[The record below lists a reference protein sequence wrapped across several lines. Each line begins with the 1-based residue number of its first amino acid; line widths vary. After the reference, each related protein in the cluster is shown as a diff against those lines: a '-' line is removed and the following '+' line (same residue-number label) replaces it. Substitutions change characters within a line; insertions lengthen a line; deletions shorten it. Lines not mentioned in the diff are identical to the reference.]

1 VGGARVAALTG
12 ADSVGAPGPRAAVA
26 VGVFDGLHLG
36 HLEILLRARDLRPPG
51 GRAVVLSFDPHPD
64 LVLAKSFRPIA
75 PLTSLAEKR
84 ERVARLGLDA
94 LDVLPFT
101 RELAAL
107 PPDRFVDEFLIRRHG
122 LAVLVVGGNFALG
135 KGRAGDVRWLSAYGR
150 DRGFEVVAMP
160 LLELDGA
167 PVTSTRIR
175 RLLGEGR
182 VAEAARLLGRRYSI
196 AGRVVG
202 GHAIGRTLGFP
213 TANLELHEEK
223 LVPADGVYAVWVRLG
238 PHESPIMGAMS
249 IGMRPTFGG
258 TDRTLEV
265 FLLDWSGELAG
276 RSLEIEFVAWIR
288 AEMRFDSPET
298 LVEAMHADVAEVRR
312 LLGPEPVTG

>member
-1 VGGARVAALTG
+1 V
-12 ADSVGAPGPRAAVA
+12 SAAVA

-64 LVLAKSFRPIA
+64 LVLSPSFRPMA
-75 PLTSLAEKR
+75 PLTPQAEKR
-84 ERVARLGLDA
+84 ERVAALGLDA

-107 PPDRFVDEFLIRRHG
+107 PPDAFVEEYLIRRH
-122 LAVLVVGGNFALG
+122 AMRWLVVGGNFALG
-135 KGRAGDVRWLSAYGR
+135 RGRAGSVDWLRAHGR
-150 DRGFEVVAMP
+150 ERGYEVVALP

-175 RLLGEGR
+175 GLLGEGR
-182 VAEAARLLGRRYSI
+182 VAEAARLLGRRYTI
-196 AGRVVG
+196 AGRVVS

-213 TANLELHEEK
+213 TANLQLHEEK
-223 LVPADGVYAVWVRLG
+223 LVPADGIYAVEVRL
-238 PHESPIMGAMS
+238 PDRAAKVAGAMS

-258 TDRTLEV
+258 TERTIEV
-265 FLLDWSGELAG
+265 FLLDWEGDLAG
-276 RSLEIEFVAWIR
+276 GSLEVEFVAWIR
-288 AEMRFDSPET
+288 GEQRFDSAAA
-298 LVEAMHADVAEVRR
+298 LVEAMRGDVAEVRR
-312 LLGPEPVTG
+312 VLGDAPVTG

>member
-1 VGGARVAALTG
+1 MTAGDHAAAR
-12 ADSVGAPGPRAAVA
+12 DPGAAVA

-64 LVLAKSFRPIA
+64 LVLAKNFRAIA
-75 PLTSLAEKR
+75 PLTPQGEKR
-84 ERVARLGLDA
+84 ERVTRLGLDA

-122 LAVLVVGGNFALG
+122 LRVLVVGGNFALG
-135 KGRAGDVRWLSAYGR
+135 KGRAGDVRWLTAYGH

-160 LLELDGA
+160 LLELDGV

-175 RLLGEGR
+175 ALLAEGR

-196 AGRVVG
+196 TGHVVR

-213 TANLELHEEK
+213 TANLQLHEEK
-223 LVPADGVYAVWVRLG
+223 LVPADGIYAVWVRLEAG
-238 PHESPIMGAMS
+238 SAPIMGAMS
-249 IGMRPTFGG
+249 IGVRPTFGG
-258 TDRTLEV
+258 NERTLEV

-276 RSLEIEFVAWIR
+276 RSLDVELVAWIR
-288 AEMRFDSPET
+288 AEARFDSPES

-312 LLGPEPVTG
+312 VLGPEPVTG